1 MDSDFNYH
9 EFFPG
14 DPMARKIVFLLMFVS
29 FSSWGAEMKLKEGSR
44 SANLKQM
51 KNYWISS
58 DCKQCEAQK
67 IMETIKPLEIKKALE
82 KVTDGRISPGTRVCN
97 GLGGMA
103 WALKD
108 ELGRTFSI
116 CEFKDKSYV
125 LTDDL
130 AGLIPQTNP

>member
-1 MDSDFNYH
+1 
-9 EFFPG
+9 
-14 DPMARKIVFLLMFVS
+14 MARKIVFLMMFVS
-29 FSSWGAEMKLKEGSR
+29 LASWGAEMKLKEGSR
-44 SANLKQM
+44 TANLKQI

-58 DCKQCEAQK
+58 DCKKCEAQK
-67 IMETIKPLEIKKALE
+67 IMETIKPLEIKKALA
-82 KVTDGRISPGTRVCN
+82 KVPDGRISPGTRVCN

>member
-1 MDSDFNYH
+1 
-9 EFFPG
+9 
-14 DPMARKIVFLLMFVS
+14 MARKIVFFLLMLVS
-29 FSSWGAEMKLKEGSR
+29 LASWGAEMKLKEGSR
-44 SANLKQM
+44 TATLKPM

-58 DCKQCEAQK
+58 DCKKCEAQK
-67 IMETIKPLEIKKALE
+67 IMDTMKPLDIKKALA
-82 KVTDGRISPGTRVCN
+82 KVPDGRISPGTRVCN
-97 GLGGMA
+97 GLGGMS

-108 ELGRTFSI
+108 DQGRTFSI

>member
-1 MDSDFNYH
+1 
-9 EFFPG
+9 
-14 DPMARKIVFLLMFVS
+14 MARKIVFLFLFVS
-29 FSSWGAEMKLKEGSR
+29 LTSWGAEMRLKEGVR
-44 SANLKQM
+44 TANLKQI

-58 DCKQCEAQK
+58 DCNKCEAQK
-67 IMETIKPLEIKKALE
+67 MMESLKPIDIKKALE
-82 KVTDGRISPGTRVCN
+82 KVLDGRIAPGTRVCN
-97 GLGGMA
+97 GLGGMS

-108 ELGRTFSI
+108 DLGRTFSI